1 MNALEFLDKQVLNQ
15 DFLLRLNLEKF
26 EEERYKLCRL
36 GVVVHTTDGIELDS
50 LVDESHS

>member
-15 DFLLRLNLEKF
+15 DFLLWLNLEKF
-26 EEERYKLCRL
+26 EEERYKLRWF

-50 LVDESHS
+50 FVNEGHS